1 MNRRKPKV
9 VIPRNVDELMFAA
22 QRVFDLITAGDSVVQ
37 GNPSLAAPLASLEA
51 SITAANGF
59 SSILTLASE
68 ESQMALAARNESFD
82 TLRDVL
88 IQIRDYAV
96 ARGGGQRSAAG
107 LCGFEVV
114 QSTSSSGV
122 ARVVIPGNPEQF
134 IALAKRVNECV
145 LAGDDAEMKVVA
157 VPMPDL
163 ITSATDLNN
172 EALMKREKWQL
183 YVSQRRSVLN
193 DMTLA
198 LRQLRDLAFAVV
210 GPRNYESVS
219 SLGFIV
225 QSDAT
230 QNASFGPS
238 GSGPAPDAP
247 VPPVTKSLSDLW
259 AQVDSGGSTQQD
271 AIDDGL
277 FEGTDLTFASEVTEE
292 FWLDF
297 SVNTLA
303 GFVDT
308 DTLEGFQAA
317 WDAA

>member
-9 VIPRNVDELMFAA
+9 VIPRNVDELLFTG
-22 QRVFDLITAGDSVVQ
+22 QRVFDIITEGNSVVQ
-37 GNPSLAAPLASLEA
+37 GNASLAAPLAALEA

-59 SSILTLASE
+59 TSILVLANE
-68 ESQMALAARNESFD
+68 ESQMARESRNSSFS

-96 ARGGGQRSAAG
+96 ARGGGLRSAAG

-122 ARVVIPGNPEQF
+122 ARVLIPGNPEQF

-145 LAGDDAEMKVVA
+145 VAGDDVDMKTIA
-157 VPMPDL
+157 ASMPDL
-163 ITSATDLNN
+163 ITDATDRNN
-172 EALMKREKWQL
+172 EAIMKREKWQL
-183 YVSQRRSVLN
+183 YVSQRRAVLT

-219 SLGFIV
+219 SLGFVV

-230 QNASFGPS
+230 QNGSFGSS
-238 GSGPAPDAP
+238 GSSDSSEPSEPPAVSTVSGQVLADSASSFLGDP
-247 VPPVTKSLSDLW
+247 VSVADLGFEPQQQVTRDQFITAVGVLGLS
-259 AQVDSGGSTQQD
+259 AEEAGQVF
-271 AIDDGL
+271 DGAV
-277 FEGTDLTFASEVTEE
+277 GA
-292 FWLDF
+292 
-297 SVNTLA
+297 
-303 GFVDT
+303 
-308 DTLEGFQAA
+308 
-317 WDAA
+317 